1 MAPVRTADKDSQPVA
16 GGSAGGE
23 KQRRKPGRVPVSCAE
38 CRRLKLRCDRQVPC
52 ESCTKRGCAALCPD
66 GSLPTTKG
74 PKLKAAAEV
83 EELKDKIAQL
93 EAALRQMQAAVSD
106 EPHPLLQDSPGQ
118 QPSAT
123 PSSSADSGASPPGS
137 SAPSNS
143 SASSQS
149 PKEDTSSEVDE
160 MLDTFG
166 TLTLGNRGEA
176 RFFGQTSRT
185 EYLIHA
191 PERLTPFVDKIKL
204 PRLSAVT
211 IDEACKELDVFC
223 TNDTIGEEVV
233 GCIPSMQDALR
244 LCDIYFECSKFMWYP
259 LPREYVY
266 TEVVSAIYQRPTGEY
281 CHVTRKHALSLLF
294 MIFSLAT
301 LYDPTMPPYSVE
313 AQEYYL
319 LARIALRWAPP
330 AYDTTLAAIQSLLYM
345 GQYLEMADCEPAHT
359 ASHKAWITTRHTVT
373 LGLSIGLHVSSC
385 KWQLDEVAAA
395 KRGRMFWQMFTQDT
409 WLSYGFGRPPSIS
422 LAYVECEIPK
432 PEEIGTANGT
442 SWSTDFHVWTW
453 QFTKLLHT
461 IITSAFAAKSPTY
474 TKIMELDKR
483 VRDFPDP
490 DCIQVKTEDVTRTM
504 QHLLV
509 TLYKETTHLNLHRP
523 YLSQALKDSAEDPL
537 RHRYGASVMIIYRSA
552 WRILNAVQSAYR
564 TAPGITARMNLLWS
578 QSLACAILLCLLIT
592 RAPASSLAH
601 PALMELDK
609 ICELFEEAANQSQ
622 IVTNNIQV
630 LRTLR
635 KQAHAAMTKV
645 MAEDAALVASELD
658 RLGGKTQLIQT
669 IGERMMTC
677 HSSLT
682 NRYID
687 TYFSNSKVPLSVFEV
702 TGNPNG
708 VVAPIVAQDVPVFD
722 DADLLGNP
730 PAFDEFNFDFL
741 SGPAVGCTG
750 TGTGTGT
757 GTQTQSGSR
766 TPGAQSSTQQ
776 GHTGDEVD
784 FSQIQNFDWISGYL
798 NATSGV
804 VPQGPQPQTASEP
817 VPNPADTEATWQVL
831 VQQLGVGL

>member
-1 MAPVRTADKDSQPVA
+1 MAPLRTSDKDPQPTA
-16 GGSAGGE
+16 GTSAGE
-23 KQRRKPGRVPVSCAE
+23 QKQRRKPGRVPVSCAE

-93 EAALRQMQAAVSD
+93 EAALRTMQASVSD
-106 EPHPLLQDSPGQ
+106 EPHPLLQDSQGLS
-118 QPSAT
+118 SAT
-123 PSSSADSGASPPGS
+123 PPSSAESGASPPGAP
-137 SAPSNS
+137 APSNS

-149 PKEDTSSEVDE
+149 PKEEPDVDE
-160 MLDTFG
+160 VLDTFG

-191 PERLTPFVDKIKL
+191 PERLAPFVDTIKL
-204 PRLSAVT
+204 PRLTSIT

-223 TNDTIGEEVV
+223 SNEAVGEEVL
-233 GCIPSMQDALR
+233 GCIPTMQDALR

-266 TEVVSAIYQRPTGEY
+266 TEVVSAIYQQPSGDY

-294 MIFSLAT
+294 MIFALAT
-301 LYDPTMPPYSVE
+301 LYDPNMPPYSAE

-359 ASHKAWITTRHTVT
+359 ASHKAWITTRHVVT
-373 LGLSIGLHVSSC
+373 LSLSIGLHVSSC

-395 KRGRMFWQMFTQDT
+395 KRSRVFWQVFTADT
-409 WLSYGFGRPPSIS
+409 WLSFGFGRPPSIS
-422 LAYVECEIPK
+422 LAYVECDIPK

-442 SWSTDFHVWTW
+442 SWSTGFHVWTW

-461 IITSAFAAKSPTY
+461 IMTAAFAAKTPTY

-490 DCIQVKTEDVTRTM
+490 ECIRGAKSEDVTWTM
-504 QHLLV
+504 RHLLV

-523 YLSQALKDSAEDPL
+523 YLSQALKDSTEDPL
-537 RHRYGASVMIIYRSA
+537 RHRYGASVMVIYRSA

-578 QSLACAILLCLLIT
+578 QALACAILLCLLIT
-592 RAPASSLAH
+592 RAPTSNLAP

-609 ICELFEEAANQSQ
+609 VCELFEEAANQSQ
-622 IVTNNIQV
+622 IVTNNINV
-630 LRTLR
+630 LRKLR
-635 KQAHAAMTKV
+635 KQAHAAITKV
-645 MAEDAALVASELD
+645 MAEDAAQVEAELD

-669 IGERMMTC
+669 VGERVFTC
-677 HSSLT
+677 HATVS
-682 NRYID
+682 NRMIQSD
-687 TYFSNSKVPLSVFEV
+687 IPSGLSKVPPSVFEV
-702 TGNPNG
+702 ARNPNG
-708 VVAPIVAQDVPVFD
+708 VVAPIVAQDMPMFD
-722 DADLLGNP
+722 DAELLGNP
-730 PAFDEFNFDFL
+730 PAYDEFNFDFL
-741 SGPAVGCTG
+741 LGIPPMA
-750 TGTGTGT
+750 GT
-757 GTQTQSGSR
+757 GTQQQPGLE
-766 TPGAQSSTQQ
+766 TPGAPPSTQQ
-776 GHTGDEVD
+776 GQGQRQGQVD
-784 FSQIQNFDWISGYL
+784 FSQIQNFDFISDYL
-798 NATSGV
+798 NASGGV
-804 VPQGPQPQTASEP
+804 VPQGPQPQNATEP
-817 VPNPADTEATWQVL
+817 VPNPADMDATWQVL
-831 VQQLGVGL
+831 VQQLGLGI